1 MDLFTYGTL
10 MSPDIMMR
18 LAGYLPNSCI
28 AHLHGF
34 RCSRVKGEE
43 YPGIRENAEGM
54 VQGILYLDVPEA
66 AVQRL
71 DIFEGEMYER
81 RQVMVQIEDGVEKS
95 AMTYVFL
102 PGYHDLLTE
111 IPWDFEEFLL
121 SGKKCFEDGCFGI
134 SEIEEG
140 ERG

>member
-1 MDLFTYGTL
+1 MDIFSYGTL
-10 MSPDIMMR
+10 MSPDIMVR
-18 LAGYLPNSCI
+18 VAGCLPDTCI

-34 RCSRVKGEE
+34 RRFRVKDEE

-54 VQGILYLDVPEA
+54 VQGLLYLDVPEA

-81 RQVMVQIEDGVEKS
+81 RQVMVQTKDGVEKN
-95 AMTYVFL
+95 AMTYVFR
-102 PGYHDLLTE
+102 PGYHDRLTE
-111 IPWDFEEFLL
+111 IPWDFEEFLV

-134 SEIEEG
+134 SEIEEE
-140 ERG
+140 ERK

>member
-1 MDLFTYGTL
+1 MDIFTYGTL

-18 LAGYLPNSCI
+18 VAGCRPDSCI

-34 RCSRVKGEE
+34 RRSRVKGEE
-43 YPGIRENAEGM
+43 YPGIRENAEAM

-66 AVQRL
+66 AAQRL
-71 DIFEGEMYER
+71 DVFEGEMYER
-81 RQVMVQIEDGVEKS
+81 RSVQVQTDGGVEKR
-95 AMTYVFL
+95 AMAYVFR

-111 IPWDFEEFLL
+111 IPWDFEEFLV
-121 SGKKCFEDGCFGI
+121 SGKKCFEDRYFGM

-140 ERG
+140 EMG

>member
-1 MDLFTYGTL
+1 MDIFTYGTL
-10 MSPDIMMR
+10 MSPEIMMR
-18 LAGYLPNSCI
+18 LAGCRPDSCI

-34 RCSRVKGEE
+34 RRTRVKDEE

-71 DIFEGEMYER
+71 DLFEGEMYER
-81 RQVMVQIEDGVEKS
+81 RQVMVQTEDGVEKS
-95 AMTYVFL
+95 AMTYVFR

-111 IPWDFEEFLL
+111 IPWDFEEFLV

-140 ERG
+140 ERK